1 PVQRSAIQD
10 HPEASVGLLEA
21 AGITD
26 SDWLSAVAQHH
37 ETADGKGYPKGVSWP
52 TELASLLRRAD
63 VYTSKLSARVGGET
77 MAADQ
82 AGRAMFMQE
91 PGHPMSMALTK
102 EFGVYP
108 PGCFVK
114 LKSGEFAVVVKRG
127 ASVTAPCVAGL
138 TSANGVP
145 LRDPVPLDTSIG
157 QHAIV
162 SVVPEKSVPVRL
174 KVERLMELSFS

>member
-1 PVQRSAIQD
+1 
-10 HPEASVGLLEA
+10 
-21 AGITD
+21 
-26 SDWLSAVAQHH
+26 
-37 ETADGKGYPKGVSWP
+37 
-52 TELASLLRRAD
+52 
-63 VYTSKLSARVGGET
+63 